1 MTFKYTNNKDGLI
14 SCYIHRDK
22 LAIIKHN
29 GKNWEV
35 EYLFSTN
42 AAVKYFY
49 FSHDA
54 KIEVEKQFKNFIK
67 RVIL

>member
-14 SCYIHRDK
+14 TCYINRDK
-22 LAIIKHN
+22 LATIKHN
-29 GKNWEV
+29 GQKWEID
-35 EYLFSTN
+35 YFFPAN
-42 AAVKYFY
+42 RAVRNFY

-54 KIEVEKQFKNFIK
+54 KAEIEKQFKNFIK